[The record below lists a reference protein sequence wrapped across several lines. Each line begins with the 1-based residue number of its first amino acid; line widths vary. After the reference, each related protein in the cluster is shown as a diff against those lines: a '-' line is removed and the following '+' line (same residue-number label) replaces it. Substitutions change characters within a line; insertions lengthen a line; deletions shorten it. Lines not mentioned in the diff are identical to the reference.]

1 MMSALGSYV
10 HQMVTVCWWKRGHQ
24 CVLAKTSVWVSE
36 LAPSACQRAIACI
49 FFVFQGLNICTGWVD
64 QMTKCGGLM
73 CCAAEQDDKWTSR
86 LGDNRALFI
95 SITFKSE
102 EETEWPTFVVKDG
115 DSNFWCCFL
124 NLEILY
130 LKFISRVWLYEA
142 VPFASHRNP
151 VGILA
156 RAIHR
161 C

>member
-1 MMSALGSYV
+1 MFTRWWLCAGEKE
-10 HQMVTVCWWKRGHQ
+10 VTSVFLQKLR
-24 CVLAKTSVWVSE
+24 VWVSE

-95 SITFKSE
+95 SVTFKSE
-102 EETEWPTFVVKDG
+102 EKTEYFRPTFDVEVGGID
-115 DSNFWCCFL
+115 FWCCFL
-124 NLEILY
+124 KLGILW
-130 LKFISRVWLYEA
+130 LKFISRLWLYKA